1 MNTATTR
8 RVALAAALVAGG
20 NILSRLLGL
29 VREPVIAALF
39 GISGATDAFEVATR
53 IPQLVH
59 ELVIGGAVSGV
70 LIPLFSEMAS
80 DDRRLARTFSSL
92 ITSVGVALIGVTVVL
107 VALAEPLVAAAAPGL
122 PTETRDLAVVMT
134 RITLPAVLFLG
145 LSAVTAARLYARD
158 RYAAPSL
165 APGTLNGTL
174 IVLALALTPVVG
186 PVGVAIGYLAGA
198 AAHLLIQLPA
208 LVRDGVR
215 ITTPAWRGNP
225 DTARALRL
233 YLPIAAGLVVAQAL
247 VIVDTNLASRTGE
260 GSLAV
265 MRFATRLQQFPLGLI
280 GSAIALAFLPVLARS
295 APEDARD
302 LVNAAE
308 FKSALV
314 AAARS
319 AFVLMVPVTVILTA
333 LSVPVIR
340 VVYERGAFD
349 AAATDLTGLALLIY
363 AIQLPLT
370 VLDQV
375 FIAAFYATRNTLTP
389 VLVGVGGGI
398 AYLIVALAL
407 VEPFGV
413 FGLVAANSVQNS
425 LHGAVLGWLLW
436 RRLGGFGDPGLWWF
450 GARVIAAGGLAAV
463 VGLLLREW
471 SAGALAPNGAAGW
484 RVLLVG
490 GAGIVVAY
498 VAALALLRVPEV
510 PQLAR
515 AVRSR
520 LAAGRLSGR
529 AGIE

>member
-1 MNTATTR
+1 MNSATTR
-8 RVALAAALVAGG
+8 RVATAAALVAAG
-20 NILSRLLGL
+20 NILSRLLGI

-39 GISGATDAFEVATR
+39 GLSGATDAFEVATR
-53 IPQLVH
+53 LPQLVH

-80 DDRRLARTFSSL
+80 DERRLARTFSSL
-92 ITSVGVALIGVTVVL
+92 IASVGLALVGVTVVL
-107 VALAEPLVAAAAPGL
+107 VVLAEPLVAAAAPGL
-122 PTETRDLAVVMT
+122 PAATRAMAVVMT

-158 RYAAPSL
+158 RFAAPSFGP
-165 APGTLNGTL
+165 ATLNGTL
-174 IVLALALTPVVG
+174 IVLALALTPIVG

-198 AAHLLIQLPA
+198 GAHLLVQIPA
-208 LVRDGVR
+208 LVRDRVR
-215 ITTPAWRGNP
+215 LTAPAWRNNP

-233 YLPIAAGLVVAQAL
+233 YLPIAGGLVVAQAL

-260 GSLAV
+260 GSLAI

-280 GSAIALAFLPVLARS
+280 GTAIALAFLPVLARS
-295 APEDARD
+295 APEQPRE
-302 LVNAAE
+302 LRNAAE

-314 AAARS
+314 TAARS
-319 AFVLMVPVTVILTA
+319 AFVLMVPITAILTV

-389 VLVGVGGGI
+389 VLVGVGGGL
-398 AYLIVALAL
+398 AYLAVALAL

-413 FGLVAANSVQNS
+413 FGLVTANTVQNS

-436 RRLGGFGDPGLWWF
+436 RRLGGFGDPGLWSF
-450 GARVIAAGGLAAV
+450 GARVIAAGGLAIV
-463 VGLLLREW
+463 TGLVLREW
-471 SAGALAPNGAAGW
+471 TSATLAPDGAAGW
-484 RVLLVG
+484 RVLLAS
-490 GAGIVVAY
+490 GAGI
-498 VAALALLRVPEV
+498 AAVYIATLALLRVPEV
-510 PQLAR
+510 RQLAHLVQ
-515 AVRSR
+515 AR
-520 LAAGRLSGR
+520 LATGKSPERRRNG
-529 AGIE
+529 

>member
-1 MNTATTR
+1 MNTATAR
-8 RVALAAALVAGG
+8 RVAVAAALVAAG

-39 GISGATDAFEVATR
+39 GLSGATDAFEVATR
-53 IPQLVH
+53 LPQLIH

-70 LIPLFSEMAS
+70 LIPLFSEMAA
-80 DDRRLARTFSSL
+80 DERRLTRTFSSL
-92 ITSVGVALIGVTVVL
+92 IASVGLALVGVTVALVL
-107 VALAEPLVAAAAPGL
+107 LAEPLVAAAAPGL
-122 PTETRDLAVVMT
+122 PDTTRALAVVMS
-134 RITLPAVLFLG
+134 RITIPAVLFLG

-158 RYAAPSL
+158 RFAAPSFGP
-165 APGTLNGTL
+165 ATLNGTL

-198 AAHLLIQLPA
+198 GAHLLVQLPA
-208 LVRDGVR
+208 LVRDKLR
-215 ITTPAWRGNP
+215 LAAPAWRGNP

-260 GSLAV
+260 GSLAI

-295 APEDARD
+295 APEDPRQ
-302 LVNAAE
+302 LVNASE

-319 AFVLMVPVTVILTA
+319 AFALMIPVTVILTV

-340 VVYERGAFD
+340 VVYQRGAFD

-389 VLVGVGGGI
+389 VLVGVGGGL
-398 AYLIVALAL
+398 AYLVTALAL

-413 FGLVAANSVQNS
+413 FGLVAANTVQNS

-436 RRLGGFGDPGLWWF
+436 RRLGGFGDPGLWAF
-450 GARVIAAGGLAAV
+450 GARVILAGGVAV
-463 VGLLLREW
+463 VAGLIVRQW
-471 SAGALAPNGAAGW
+471 SSSLLAPDEAAGW
-484 RVLLVG
+484 PVVLLG
-490 GAGIVVAY
+490 GAGIVVVYTATC
-498 VAALALLRVPEV
+498 ALLRVPEV
-510 PQLAR
+510 PRLTRLVR
-515 AVRSR
+515 AR
-520 LAAGRLSGR
+520 LAAGRSANRGG
-529 AGIE
+529 AG